1 MIKMNYRVTQCLEN
15 QLANCG
21 PHASRLAAL
30 ANGAPWTEH
39 PASFPSGALLN
50 LTRGRALCPGPR
62 PSRVPVPPWGP
73 AEGRAGLPEQSLIY
87 SPLGS
92 SPASREREP
101 ALLRGRVWH
110 PPATGLPVFLAQ
122 RELGTGVILIS
133 DPLPEKRAHGRD
145 RTGTALRQPPARRLQ
160 EELSSAFPRSPGSQE
175 DRAEGED
182 RGGGGPARDAARL
195 PRRQTPSAKGT
206 VPGAPHQTRLLGPQ
220 GLAHQDSQPPRPL
233 PVTSASWGAGAGSQV
248 KLVPP
253 EQLARAAPLVPSRP
267 APQIF
272 TPSSQGCSPSN
283 GR

>member
-21 PHASRLAAL
+21 PHASRLAAF

-92 SPASREREP
+92 SPASRERGP

-160 EELSSAFPRSPGSQE
+160 EELSSAFPRSPGSQRTE
-175 DRAEGED
+175 RKGRTEEGE
-182 RGGGGPARDAARL
+182 GQPGMPRDCQGDRL
-195 PRRQTPSAKGT
+195 PLQRALCPE
-206 VPGAPHQTRLLGPQ
+206 PHT
-220 GLAHQDSQPPRPL
+220 
-233 PVTSASWGAGAGSQV
+233 
-248 KLVPP
+248 
-253 EQLARAAPLVPSRP
+253 RP
-267 APQIF
+267 ASLGLRGRP
-272 TPSSQGCSPSN
+272 TKTANHLAPSQ
-283 GR
+283 